1 MKQRSTQLPTR
12 IDAGGVCI
20 QAKDWSELNVAR
32 IRLPKGLDAVPL
44 FRGLPDNRCQCPHW
58 GTVLRGSI
66 HVTYADGSEEVACAG
81 EVYYWPAGHTVR
93 VDEDFEAIAFSPS
106 AAMSKLIDHLKPRL
120 NEIAQLDNPQKES
133 SP

>member
-1 MKQRSTQLPTR
+1 VKQQSTQLPTR
-12 IDAGGVCI
+12 IKAGGVCI

-32 IRLPKGLDAVPL
+32 IRLPKGLDAAPL

-66 HVTYADGSEEVACAG
+66 HVTFADGSEEVAYAG
-81 EVYYWPAGHTVR
+81 EVYYWPAGHTYR
-93 VDEDFEAIAFSPS
+93 VNEDFEAIAFSPS
-106 AAMSKLIDHLKPRL
+106 AAMSELIDHLRPRL
-120 NEIAQLDNPQKES
+120 DEITQFDNPQKES

>member
-1 MKQRSTQLPTR
+1 VKQQSTQLPTR
-12 IDAGGVCI
+12 IEAGGVCI

-32 IRLPKGLDAVPL
+32 IRLPKGLDAAPL

-66 HVTYADGSEEVACAG
+66 HVTFADGSEEVVYAG

-93 VDEDFEAIAFSPS
+93 VDEAFEAIAFSPS
-106 AAMSKLIDHLKPRL
+106 AAMSELIDHLRPRL
-120 NEIAQLDNPQKES
+120 DEIARFDNPQKEP